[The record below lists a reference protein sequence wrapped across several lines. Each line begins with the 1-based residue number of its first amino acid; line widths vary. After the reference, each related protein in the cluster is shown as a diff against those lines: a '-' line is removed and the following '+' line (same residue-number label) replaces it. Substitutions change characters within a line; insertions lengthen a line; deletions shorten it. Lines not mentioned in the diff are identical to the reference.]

1 MGKTLLTANT
11 SAHAP
16 VFIVSPL
23 IFSFEMKTGTDINSN

>member
-11 SAHAP
+11 PAHVP

-23 IFSFEMKTGTDINSN
+23 VFSFEMRTGTDINSD

>member
-11 SAHAP
+11 PAHPP

-23 IFSFEMKTGTDINSN
+23 VFSFGMRAGTDINND

>member
-1 MGKTLLTANT
+1 MGKTLLTGNT

-23 IFSFEMKTGTDINSN
+23 VFSFEMRSGTDINGD